1 MSSNQL
7 IKAIHIEVRDNTLR
21 SEFKLLK
28 TYGKTAREAIRL
40 LSEKPLSSVNGDQY
54 YLSEKRIESIVYQK
68 DDNGKS

>member
-28 TYGKTAREAIRL
+28 TYGKTARDAIRI
-40 LSEKPLSSVNGDQY
+40 LSEKPLNAVNGDIY
-54 YLSEKRIESIVYQK
+54 FLSEKRIESIVYQK
-68 DDNGKS
+68 ESNEKS